1 MKNNYFF
8 CNFTALDEKNH
19 TSYIKLELA
28 LSLKCLAVQM
38 KFNFITEMKQ
48 KVSLM
53 KLS

>member
-8 CNFTALDEKNH
+8 CNFTALDKKNH

-28 LSLKCLAVQM
+28 LSLKCSAIQM

-48 KVSLM
+48 KVSFM
-53 KLS
+53 KLC